1 MLFMA
6 QTQEAKNLSLC
17 RQPSAY
23 FLQKKKNWRMYAL
36 DLPLTQTL
44 WNLSIILL
52 ERDELFSVT
61 TNVRA

>member
-1 MLFMA
+1 
-6 QTQEAKNLSLC
+6 
-17 RQPSAY
+17 
-23 FLQKKKNWRMYAL
+23 MYAL